1 MTTATPALQ
10 LEKVEVVYNRLAT
23 AVTGVSVTVAPG
35 SITAILGTNGA
46 GKTTT
51 LKAVSGF
58 IGSEN
63 ADITDGRILLAGND
77 ITGLPPHRV
86 AAMGVALVPERDKVF
101 DTLTVHENLRASTL
115 ADASVDWVYDSFP
128 RLADVRANRAG
139 YLSGGEKQ
147 MLAMAMALMTEPQVL
162 LVDELSLGLAPIIVQ
177 GLLADLR
184 RVQRDLDIT
193 VLLVEQNA
201 LAALGVADY
210 GYVIE
215 DGKIVFDGEP
225 DRLLEHGD
233 IKEFYLGTGDAAE
246 RRSYR
251 EVRQYRRKRR
261 WWG

>member
-10 LEKVEVVYNRLAT
+10 LEKVEVVYNKLAT

-128 RLADVRANRAG
+128 RLAAVRANRAG

-225 DRLLEHGD
+225 ERLLEHGD